1 MPAVIAERRCPFI
14 HFHTGEGEDSNIHN
28 IRMSYP
34 AQTVKGFV
42 RNDEIASKKRAL
54 AFWPLYHH
62 FHCFPHRCV
71 IALRDNTLHNKLLS
85 DPILHLMNVKNFK
98 TF

>member
-1 MPAVIAERRCPFI
+1 MTALIAERRCPFI
-14 HFHTGEGEDSNIHN
+14 HFHTGEGEESNIHN
-28 IRMSYP
+28 IHMSYP
-34 AQTVKGFV
+34 AQTVKAFV

-62 FHCFPHRCV
+62 FHCVPHWCV
-71 IALRDNTLHNKLLS
+71 IAPRDNTLYSKLLS
-85 DPILHLMNVKNFK
+85 DPILHMMNMENFK